1 MRIRTTVIL
10 LGVFVFG
17 LWSGSFL
24 ERRSESPLEELSSD
38 LLHGIEAQPVGA
50 AASDPVPARA
60 FGTQDLTSQ
69 ENRDIAIFRDSQPSV
84 VFISNIALQRDFFSL
99 NVFAIPRGTGSGFV
113 WDRKGHVVT
122 NYHVISQGDRFT
134 VSLGDQEWEARLVG
148 AAPNKDIAVLR
159 IDAPPDS
166 LAPLRVGKS
175 RDLLVGQRVLAIGN
189 PFGLDHTLTV
199 GVVSALGRELTSPGG
214 LPIRDVIQT
223 DAAINPGNSGG
234 PLLDSSGR
242 LIGVNTAIY
251 SPSGGSS
258 GIGFAVPVDTVSSLV
273 PQLIKYGKPVR
284 PGIGV
289 ELVQDRFAASLR
301 VRGVIVRSVVPGGPA
316 ARAGITG
323 LTRARRSRV
332 RLGDV
337 IVAVNGETIDRLE
350 DLILAF
356 EDIGVGGRAR
366 LTLERD
372 GRTRDVELQLVPI
385 E

>member
-10 LGVFVFG
+10 LGIFVLG
-17 LWSGSFL
+17 LWCGSFF
-24 ERRSESPLEELSSD
+24 ERRYQPKPSELSPND
-38 LLHGIEAQPVGA
+38 LLGLQARPVA
-50 AASDPVPARA
+50 AAVPTNARNSN
-60 FGTQDLTSQ
+60 FEELTSQ
-69 ENRDIAIFRDSQPSV
+69 EERDIAIFRDSRPSV
-84 VFISNIALQRDFFSL
+84 VFISKIALQRDYFSL
-99 NVFAIPRGTGSGFV
+99 DVFAIPQGTGSGFL

-134 VSLGDQEWEARLVG
+134 VALGDQEWEARLIGV
-148 AAPNKDIAVLR
+148 APNKDLAVLK
-159 IDAPPDS
+159 IDAPS
-166 LAPLRVGKS
+166 EVLNPLRIGRS
-175 RDLLVGQRVLAIGN
+175 GDLLVGQRVLAIGN

-199 GVVSALGRELTSPGG
+199 GVVSALGRELSSPGG

-258 GIGFAVPVDTVSSLV
+258 GIGFAVPVDTVSELV
-273 PQLIKYGKPVR
+273 PQLITHGKPVR

-289 ELVQDRFAASLR
+289 DLVADRLATRLR

-316 ARAGITG
+316 ARAGILG
-323 LTRARRSRV
+323 LQQSRRGKV

-337 IVAVNGETIDRLE
+337 IVAVGDESVKNLE

-356 EDIGVGGRAR
+356 EEIGVGGVAQ

-372 GRTRDVELQLVPI
+372 GRQRDVELQLIPI